1 MIVEESMKPDVV
13 SKKILNRLPLYLTY
27 LKSLPDSAENVSA
40 TAIAKALDIGD
51 VTVRKDL
58 AKISHTGRRRTGRNR
73 TQLIQEIEEYLDC
86 TANSGAII
94 VGTGKLGQALLDY
107 DGFEEAG
114 LNVIAG
120 FDSYPEAEQ
129 TERGKPIYHLNQLE
143 SFCKSYDVHVG
154 VIAAPEEIT
163 QMICDRLVACGIN
176 AIWNFTRTRLKV
188 PSNVVVQNENLAV
201 SLTSLTL
208 QLKTREMQH

>member
-1 MIVEESMKPDVV
+1 MKPDVV
-13 SKKILNRLPLYLTY
+13 SKRILNRLPLYLTY
-27 LKSLPDSAENVSA
+27 LKSLPDSAQNISA
-40 TAIAKALDIGD
+40 TVIAKALDIGD

-58 AKISHTGRRRTGRNR
+58 ARISHTGRRRTGRNR
-73 TQLIQEIEEYLDC
+73 VQLIREIEEYLDC
-86 TANSGAII
+86 TANNGAIVI
-94 VGTGKLGQALLDY
+94 GTGKLGQALLEY

-114 LNVIAG
+114 LNIMAG
-120 FDSYPEAEQ
+120 FDSLPTENQ
-129 TERGKPIYHLNQLE
+129 TGNGKPIYHLNQLE
-143 SFCKSYDVHVG
+143 SFCKCYAVHVG
-154 VIAAPEEIT
+154 VIAGPEEIT
-163 QMICDRLVACGIN
+163 QMVCDRLVACGIN

>member
-1 MIVEESMKPDVV
+1 MKPDVV
-13 SKKILNRLPLYLTY
+13 SKRILNRLPLYLTY
-27 LKSLPDSAENVSA
+27 LKSLPDSAENISA
-40 TAIAKALDIGD
+40 TVIAKALDIGD

-58 AKISHTGRRRTGRNR
+58 ARISHTGRRRTGRNR
-73 TQLIQEIEEYLDC
+73 VQLIREIEEYLDC
-86 TANSGAII
+86 TANNGAIVI
-94 VGTGKLGQALLDY
+94 GTGKLGQALLEY

-114 LNVIAG
+114 LNIMAG
-120 FDSYPEAEQ
+120 FDSLPTENQ
-129 TERGKPIYHLNQLE
+129 TGNGKPIYHLNQLE
-143 SFCKSYDVHVG
+143 SFCKCYAVHVG
-154 VIAAPEEIT
+154 VIAGPEEIT
-163 QMICDRLVACGIN
+163 QMVCDRLVACGIN